1 MSADFRA
8 RLDAFR
14 RFLNTPG
21 FGRRVVVLLAVALLL
36 KLAVNVTAFV
46 LISQAERFDGEVQ
59 RAQTLRRAAR
69 GVLIDVLAAET
80 SQRAHLLTGDPVAM
94 DSSRESIAAVTEGVR
109 TLALDA
115 GDDAELAPH
124 VAEIVETARGK
135 TSELGVTLDLAEA
148 GRTPDAVR
156 IVSTGQGQ
164 ALTDR
169 LRTAVNGVD
178 KIAGDRLAAADARAG
193 GALRTIGLMNGISSA
208 LIITLAL
215 VIGWLV
221 RTYIAEMREK
231 QMELDRLNAGL
242 ENEVRDRT
250 LALTRAN
257 EEIQRFAY
265 IVSHDLRAPLVN
277 VMGYTSE
284 LQQAGLV
291 IDRQMTLVETKSP
304 KLIEREALIAVRE
317 DVPEAIGFIR
327 ASTEK
332 MDRLINAILRLSRDG
347 RRALHPERLDLKA
360 LAEQAAK
367 AVHHQTD
374 AQGAEIEVGEMPTVD
389 SDRLTVE
396 QLIGNLIDN
405 AVKYLDPARPG
416 RIRVEGRT
424 RADGMV
430 QIDVVDNG
438 RGIAERDL
446 ERIFELFRRAGKQDR
461 PGEGLGLAFV
471 RNGAR
476 RLGGDVQVKSVA
488 GEGSTFSLILP
499 RRLTVTASGEPA

>member
-1 MSADFRA
+1 MAADIRS
-8 RLDAFR
+8 RLEAFR

-21 FGRRVVVLLAVALLL
+21 FGRRVVLLLSVALLL

-46 LISQAERFDGEVQ
+46 LISQAERFDGQVE
-59 RAQTLRRAAR
+59 RAQTIRREAR

-80 SQRAHLLTGDPVAM
+80 AQRAHLLTGDGVALDVAM
-94 DSSRESIAAVTEGVR
+94 RSIGSVTEGVR
-109 TLALDA
+109 VLALDV
-115 GDDAELAPH
+115 GQDAELAPH

-135 TSELGVTLDLAEA
+135 TSELGVTLDLAQR
-148 GRTPDAVR
+148 GRVADAVR

-169 LRTAVNGVD
+169 LRTAVNAVD
-178 KIAGDRLAAADARAG
+178 RVSGDRLNAAEARSG
-193 GALRTIGLMNGISSA
+193 MALRTIGVMNGVSSV
-208 LIITLAL
+208 LIISLAIA
-215 VIGWLV
+215 VGWLV
-221 RTYIAEMREK
+221 RTYIAEMRHK
-231 QMELDRLNAGL
+231 QMELDQLNAGL
-242 ENEVRDRT
+242 ENQVRDRT

-284 LQQAGLV
+284 LQASGKALEAQLAAVEEKAPQLV
-291 IDRQMTLVETKSP
+291 QPDAV
-304 KLIEREALIAVRE
+304 AAVRE

-332 MDRLINAILRLSRDG
+332 MDRLINAILRMSRDG
-347 RRALHPERLDLKA
+347 RRALRPEPLDLKDM
-360 LAEQAAK
+360 AESAAR
-367 AVHHQTD
+367 AVNHQTE
-374 AQGAEIEVGEMPTVD
+374 AQGALIEVGELPHLE

-396 QLIGNLIDN
+396 QLMGNLIDN

-416 RIRVEGRT
+416 RIRIEGGDGP
-424 RADGMV
+424 DGMV
-430 QIDVVDNG
+430 RIDVTDNG
-438 RGIAERDL
+438 RGIAERDM

-476 RLGGDVQVKSVA
+476 RLGGDVQVTSVA

-499 RRLTVTASGEPA
+499 RRLTVTASGDPA